1 MSERFVYHKG
11 GKIARKDLSSGSLFF
26 DGNAFDTFS
35 MPTANGN
42 YVLRIND
49 GKPEY
54 VSEAAAPQL
63 DTDVY
68 PTNFQNDNTA
78 VLTREGMVP
87 VMQSTE
93 KWTTLQLTSDP
104 KSIIT
109 YSDGKWQTSPL
120 TMNSLGINVDGSFG
134 YVLSN
139 SASGV
144 TTKKVD
150 RSYIF
155 DTIGVS
161 QENKSGLMAYSNR
174 AYVNI
179 DFPTATQGLF
189 GIKKDANTLST
200 ELININTFVN
210 NIDNTQNGIVGIV
223 NGEANYIS
231 GDDMNNSIGNPLGIV
246 RNQNNDSLS
255 LKRVVSPSTYT
266 RLTTAVTVENTDI
279 PLNELFN
286 NFYMNTEYGNALIN
300 FTLILH
306 VTDTA
311 AFDDLNTDAFMTITD
326 GKYTYDSFYLRNP
339 MSNTITV
346 KFSYIV
352 NCAYDVFLRC
362 NNIPTNNV
370 TIIGNIGTLHALYF

>member
-54 VSEAAAPQL
+54 VSEASAPQL
-63 DTDVY
+63 DTNVY
-68 PTNFQNDNTA
+68 PTNFENDNIA

-120 TMNSLGINVDGSFG
+120 TMNSLGLNVDGTYG

-139 SASGV
+139 SASGI

-179 DFPTATQGLF
+179 DFPAATQGLF
-189 GIKKDANTLST
+189 GIKKDATTLTT
-200 ELININTFVN
+200 ELINIDTFVN
-210 NIDNTQNGIVGIV
+210 NIDNTKNGIVGIV
-223 NGEANYIS
+223 NGQASHITGVDLSTDNITC
-231 GDDMNNSIGNPLGIV
+231 GIV
-246 RNQNNDSLS
+246 KNSQGNLS
-255 LKRVVSPSTYT
+255 IQRVILPQSYT
-266 RLTTAVTVENTDI
+266 RLTTAITMENTDI
-279 PLNELFN
+279 PINELFN
-286 NFYMNTEYGNALIN
+286 NFYMNTAYANALIN
-300 FTLILH
+300 FTIVLH
-306 VTDTA
+306 ITDTA

-326 GKYTYDSFYLRNP
+326 GKYTYDSFYFRNP

-346 KFSYIV
+346 KFSYVV
-352 NCAYDVFLRC
+352 NCDYNVFLRC
-362 NNIPTNNV
+362 SNLPKNIV
-370 TIIGNIGTLHALYF
+370 TIVGNIGTLHALYF